1 MTDYQVVLS
10 EEAEKDLKDIAT
22 YVAKYDSPE
31 KALKLLDNLEET
43 CARLEKYPER
53 GHVPKELERLSVI
66 QYLEI
71 FFKPYRIIYEI
82 DQRDVYVHC
91 IIDGRRDIES
101 VLRQRLLRI

>member
-1 MTDYQVVLS
+1 MTDYHVALS

-22 YVAKYDSPE
+22 YVAQYDSPE

-82 DQRDVYVHC
+82 DQRDVYAHC